1 MATIFDKLTQFSD
14 DAVIAV
20 GAPKHAG
27 LYTATAIAINKNYNT
42 GVASGTVMIL
52 MNVKDMKIQLNSN
65 FSKKM
70 TVAQAKALAEDPAGV
85 ATLLCGTKPV
95 GNPNLHYLYTG
106 VQSNLKPYSSTTDF
120 PTAPGRYVVTIV
132 TLGGDYLA
140 PPVTKTFQITK

>member
-1 MATIFDKLTQFSD
+1 MVKVWAGHVANDLRSHIARFACNAEAFTVGCNVIIIADKH
-14 DAVIAV
+14 IPV
-20 GAPKHAG
+20 GR
-27 LYTATAIAINKNYNT
+27 
-42 GVASGTVMIL
+42 
-52 MNVKDMKIQLNSN
+52 
-65 FSKKM
+65 
-70 TVAQAKALAEDPAGV
+70 QAEDLAKDPAGV